1 MSGVDA
7 KQGLAV
13 PRGRTGRLWQ
23 LGRAAGG
30 MLAGAIGE
38 GAAAWTRGERPPF
51 SELILS
57 PGNAERLA
65 GRLAHLRGAALKLG
79 QMLSMDG
86 QDLLTPEF
94 SRVLGS
100 LRNQARFMPLSQL
113 SGVLQAEFGPHWNSA
128 FARFAFSPIAAAS
141 IGQVHAA
148 TLRDGRRV
156 AVKVQY
162 PGVRESID
170 SDIDN
175 ITGLLRLAGLIPRG
189 MNIAPLVKETRRQLR
204 QESDYRAEA
213 QALLAYRGGLLK
225 ATGVDGMLWVPDL
238 VPELC
243 SERVLT
249 IEFAEGLPVDELVV
263 SAHPQQLRD
272 RVAAALSE
280 LVLSELFDLRL
291 MQTDPNFANFLYDP
305 GRNRL
310 ALLDF
315 GAVRP
320 IPFGLATGYRE
331 LAWAALDQDRVRIR
345 DAARSLGYIGAA
357 QEGAMADALTDIILT
372 AAEPLRAPGIYDFAQ
387 TDLFD
392 RLRALGEDLVFRRG
406 FQRAPPPETLFLH
419 RKMVGTFLLCRRLRA
434 RLHMPTLVAGL
445 DRPTSRNLT
454 FEPDSEEDH
463 SNGRP
468 DTR

>member
-30 MLAGAIGE
+30 MLAGALGE
-38 GAAAWTRGERPPF
+38 GAAAWTRGERLPF
-51 SELILS
+51 SELLLT

-94 SRVLGS
+94 SRVLGV

-113 SGVLQAEFGPHWNSA
+113 LGVLQAELGPEWNRA
-128 FARFAFSPIAAAS
+128 FAGFAFAPIAAAS

-175 ITGLLRLAGLIPRG
+175 ITVLLRLAGLIPRG
-189 MNIAPLVKETRRQLR
+189 MNIAPLVEETRRQLR
-204 QESDYRAEA
+204 QESDYLAEA
-213 QALLAYRGGLLK
+213 QALLAYRGRLQE
-225 ATGVDGMLWVPDL
+225 AARGVDGMLWVPDL

-243 SERVLT
+243 SQRVLT
-249 IEFAEGLPVDELVV
+249 SEFAEGLPVDELAV
-263 SAHPQQLRD
+263 SAHPQRLRD

-305 GRNRL
+305 RLNRL

-320 IPFGLATGYRE
+320 IPPSLAAGYRD
-331 LAWAALDQDRVRIR
+331 LAWAALDQDRARIR
-345 DAARSLGYIGAA
+345 DAARSLGYLGAA
-357 QEGAMADALTDIILT
+357 QEGAMVDALTEMVLV
-372 AAEPLRAPGIYDFAQ
+372 AAEPLRAPGIYDFAH

-434 RLHMPTLVAGL
+434 RLHMPTLVAKL

-454 FEPDSEEDH
+454 TEPDS
-463 SNGRP
+463 
-468 DTR
+468 